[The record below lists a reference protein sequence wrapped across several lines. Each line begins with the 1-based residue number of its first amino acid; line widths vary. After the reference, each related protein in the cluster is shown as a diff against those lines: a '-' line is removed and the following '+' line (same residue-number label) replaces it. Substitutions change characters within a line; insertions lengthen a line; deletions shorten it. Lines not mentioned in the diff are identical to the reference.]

1 MINIAMGTSVY
12 HFLLEVFSALFSKF
26 ACNLCMN
33 ERLRNYIKEDAACKS
48 VAEIE
53 TAALRCP
60 ELKSL
65 L

>member
-1 MINIAMGTSVY
+1 MGTIVY

-26 ACNLCMN
+26 ACNLCLN

-53 TAALRCP
+53 TAALRWQQL
-60 ELKSL
+60 ESFV
-65 L
+65 

>member
-12 HFLLEVFSALFSKF
+12 HFLLEVFSALFSML
-26 ACNLCMN
+26 ACNFCLN
-33 ERLRNYIKEDAACKS
+33 ERLRNYVKEDAACEC
-48 VAEIE
+48 VPETE